1 MYCLY
6 RFIKVERRENETKN
20 RFYRNY
26 PTYMCCSQQYYFIK
40 CINIARELD
49 VYFVFALVDIPV
61 RFVNAFIKRVA
72 FS

>member
-20 RFYRNY
+20 RFYRNN

-49 VYFVFALVDIPV
+49 VCFFLEMVHILIRNIYAFVKRNTFA
-61 RFVNAFIKRVA
+61 
-72 FS
+72 